1 MAKKIQI
8 STIREV
14 ASIQVIRLDANF
26 IAKAVKKQ
34 MQLQQEIDKLD
45 AMINCGCVLS
55 DNDLVDHHN
64 RLLTIQ
70 EFFNELESAF
80 NEDDESRPK
89 TPNAK
94 HLTLE
99 EAQMKV
105 NYLLETGKT
114 PEEIA
119 QMDAKGEDF
128 GNLDVSEY
136 LNHLETL
143 QNCR

>member
-8 STIREV
+8 STIREM

-45 AMINCGCVLS
+45 SMYKCGCVLS
-55 DNDLVDHHN
+55 DNELVDHHN
-64 RLLTIQ
+64 KLLAIQ
-70 EFFNELESAF
+70 DFFNELESAF
-80 NEDDESRPK
+80 NEDDESQA
-89 TPNAK
+89 TAK

-99 EAQMKV
+99 EGQMKV
-105 NYLLETGKT
+105 NYLLQTGKT

-119 QMDAKGEDF
+119 RMDDAGEDF
-128 GNLDVSEY
+128 GNLDVQRY
-136 LNHLETL
+136 LDDLE
-143 QNCR
+143 NRR

>member
-8 STIREV
+8 STIREM
-14 ASIQVIRLDANF
+14 ASIQIIRLDANF

-45 AMINCGCVLS
+45 AMISTDCVLS

-80 NEDDESRPK
+80 NEDDESRSQ
-89 TPNAK
+89 TPTTK
-94 HLTLE
+94 RLTLGRRLRQSRRAE
-99 EAQMKV
+99 
-105 NYLLETGKT
+105 
-114 PEEIA
+114 
-119 QMDAKGEDF
+119 
-128 GNLDVSEY
+128 VSRRLRES
-136 LNHLETL
+136 
-143 QNCR
+143 